1 MAAASLAPGSVRQAE
16 LDGRVDIRDRVGA
29 ITASTLVVAGVH
41 DRIIPIEH
49 QRALASAIP
58 SARLVELDCG
68 HLVPT
73 ERAMELAELLTD
85 WFAGH

>member
-1 MAAASLAPGSVRQAE
+1 VRQAE

-29 ITASTLVVAGVH
+29 ITAPTLVVAGVH
-41 DRIIPIEH
+41 DRIVPIEY
-49 QRALASAIP
+49 QRALAQAI
-58 SARLVELDCG
+58 SGARLVELDCG

-73 ERAMELAELLTD
+73 ERGIELAELLTD